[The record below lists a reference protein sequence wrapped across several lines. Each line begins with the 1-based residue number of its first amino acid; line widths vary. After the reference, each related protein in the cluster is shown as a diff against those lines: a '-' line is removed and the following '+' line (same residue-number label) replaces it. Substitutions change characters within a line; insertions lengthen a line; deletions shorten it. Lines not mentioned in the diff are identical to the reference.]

1 MIKLTLEN
9 GKTIMIGV
17 PNLQA
22 VITGATGATG
32 AGSLLVLGGG
42 ILYDVRESPDAI
54 AKMCEEYEL
63 RMRAI

>member
-22 VITGATGATG
+22 VITGATG

>member
-22 VITGATGATG
+22 VITGATGAG
-32 AGSLLVLGGG
+32 ALLVLGGG
-42 ILYDVRESPDAI
+42 ILYDVRESPEAI

-63 RMRAI
+63 RMRAV

>member
-9 GKTIMIGV
+9 DKTIMIGV

-22 VITGATGATG
+22 VITGATGAG
-32 AGSLLVLGGG
+32 ALLVLGGG

-54 AKMCEEYEL
+54 AKMCDEYEL
-63 RMRAI
+63 RMRSV

>member
-22 VITGATGATG
+22 VITGATGA
-32 AGSLLVLGGG
+32 GSLLVLGGG
-42 ILYDVRESPDAI
+42 ILYDVRESPDDI
-54 AKMCEEYEL
+54 AKMCDDYEL
-63 RMRAI
+63 RMRSI